1 MPGYGRQFARRAVD
15 GFLFVGGFGEGGF
28 FEVLFGAGF
37 GDGGG
42 FGVGV
47 LI

>member
-1 MPGYGRQFARRAVD
+1 MTGYRRQFASGAVD
-15 GFLFVGGFGEGGF
+15 GFCFVFGEGGL
-28 FEVLFGAGF
+28 FEVLFDAGF

>member
-1 MPGYGRQFARRAVD
+1 MAGYRRQFASGAVD
-15 GFLFVGGFGEGGF
+15 GFYGGFGEGGF
-28 FEVLFGAGF
+28 FEVLFDAGF